1 MKTANNYFVLDQ
13 ENAYTYI
20 DHGEAQNT
28 QTVDYK
34 NGGDTADQSTDNNSG
49 GHSCVVFERQ
59 KLIEANPTVAGTNK
73 SAPIDQDASQNHD
86 YFVLEPQKPQT
97 DSLIPQ
103 KTTETGTAGLS
114 ETKTKNNQ
122 NYEFAVEPPGN
133 NQNYEFAVEPPEN
146 NQNYEFAVEPQDTYS
161 SIDPDDVVIQTLPE
175 NEYNVINMTGK
186 ATVSRDPNYGTLETV
201 DQKATDIEDSGEY
214 SHIGNDSKKKQEM
227 NEYMKGKSTIDHNY
241 GTLGTA
247 DKEGGGIE
255 DSGDYSHIGK
265 G

>member
-1 MKTANNYFVLDQ
+1 MLDQ

-34 NGGDTADQSTDNNSG
+34 NGGDTADQSTENNSG
-49 GHSCVVFERQ
+49 GHSCVVLERQ

-73 SAPIDQDASQNHD
+73 SAPTDQEASQNHD

-103 KTTETGTAGLS
+103 KTTVTGTAALS

-133 NQNYEFAVEPPEN
+133 NQNYEFAL
-146 NQNYEFAVEPQDTYS
+146 EPQDTYS

-186 ATVSRDPNYGTLETV
+186 ATISRDPNYGTLETA
-201 DQKATDIEDSGEY
+201 DQKAKEIEDSGEY
-214 SHIGNDSKKKQEM
+214 SHIGKESKKKQKR
-227 NEYMKGKSTIDHNY
+227 NEYMIGKNTIDHNY

-247 DKEGGGIE
+247 DKKGGGIE